1 MNIYEQ
7 LNQLLEDK
15 NQDCEELL
23 KELLKEIKELNRTLK
38 KQDKSKFYR
47 FIHRFKKEFKTA
59 NKLEITKVLHY
70 RGKTYT
76 ILQDGLIYTM
86 PELNR
91 INHKLANEIFKF
103 LYKNSKNLQKFIKD
117 KV

>member
-38 KQDKSKFYR
+38 KQDKSKFYK
-47 FIHRFKKEFKTA
+47 FIYRVKKEFKTA
-59 NKLEITKVLHY
+59 NKLEVTKVLHY
-70 RGKTYT
+70 KEKRYT

-86 PELNR
+86 PELNK
-91 INHKLANEIFKF
+91 IDF
-103 LYKNSKNLQKFIKD
+103 LKIQSRYRG
-117 KV
+117 